1 MRPFFMSYVRGED
14 RGQGVL
20 LPSALE
26 DYVTADGP
34 VRVIDAFVD
43 GLDVSGLGFGRAAPA
58 GTGRPPYDPRDLLK
72 LYVYGY
78 LNEVRSSR
86 RLERECGRNVEVMSL
101 LRRLAPDFKTIA
113 DFRRDNGAAIVGACR
128 AFVLFCRD
136 QGLFRARLVALDG
149 SKFRAAASP
158 KRIMGRREIVEEAAR
173 LDRRIADYLAGL
185 DESDARE
192 PDEAPNAT
200 AGALEALKTRRIELD
215 RMAAALEA
223 EERNTLVE
231 GEPDAR
237 PMGFGKGPKPP
248 SYNVQTAVDADTGL
262 IVHHAVTSEPND
274 TRQLHPMAKAA
285 KEALGFERLTVVAD
299 AGYSNGAAAAACE
312 ADGIT
317 ACTPANRGTNSQG
330 EGALFDRSASPICP
344 QPTSMSA
351 LRAAP
356 LLRLLVEATLHD
368 GKTPLRHPSPARGG
382 ARTDERPR
390 QGRPEPDPTAPMRRR
405 TSVRNDQAHDRRR
418 PISHPRPQ
426 KGRRRSGAQ
435 RYGLQHHPRHQPP
448 RRSKPAGKPRLKNK
462 AHSAQQKRPR
472 KPGASDFPH
481 GLLRAAFFVRKTQKN
496 PADRP
501 SLVPVLCVDLSRDSA

>member
-14 RGQGVL
+14 RGQAAL
-20 LPSALE
+20 LPAAVE

-34 VRVIDAFVD
+34 VRVVDAFVD

-86 RLERECGRNVEVMSL
+86 RLERECRRNVEVMWL

-158 KRIMGRREIVEEAAR
+158 KRIMGRREIAEEAAR

-185 DESDARE
+185 DESDACE
-192 PDEAPNAT
+192 PDEAPNGT
-200 AGALEALKTRRIELD
+200 ARALEALKTRRAELD
-215 RMAAALEA
+215 RLVAALEA
-223 EERNTLVE
+223 EGRNTLVE
-231 GEPDAR
+231 GEADAR

-262 IVHHAVTSEPND
+262 IVHHAVTNEPND

-285 KEALGFERLTVVAD
+285 KEALGVERLTVVAD

-312 ADGIT
+312 ADGVT
-317 ACTPANRGTNSQG
+317 ACAPANRSVNSQG
-330 EGALFDRSASPICP
+330 DGSMFDRSAFAYQPAADVYVCP
-344 QPTSMSA
+344 AGRTLARKQGMRRDSLILYAASDCSGCSLKPRCTTAKRRFVTRHLHEDALERMNARVKADPSLIRQRRCAAEHPFGTIKRMTAGGRFLTRGLKKVAGEAALSVMA
-351 LRAAP
+351 YNIIRAMNLLGAANLRA
-356 LLRLLVEATLHD
+356 
-368 GKTPLRHPSPARGG
+368 
-382 ARTDERPR
+382 
-390 QGRPEPDPTAPMRRR
+390 
-405 TSVRNDQAHDRRR
+405 
-418 PISHPRPQ
+418 
-426 KGRRRSGAQ
+426 
-435 RYGLQHHPRHQPP
+435 
-448 RRSKPAGKPRLKNK
+448 
-462 AHSAQQKRPR
+462 
-472 KPGASDFPH
+472 
-481 GLLRAAFFVRKTQKN
+481 
-496 PADRP
+496 
-501 SLVPVLCVDLSRDSA
+501 SLA